1 MSALASMWVKLET
14 LKQIVQTLEKKQASG
29 VELTIA
35 IDDKSKEFEGK
46 GGKKI
51 YQNLSC
57 YVAQTE
63 EQRTAKTPKYYVGN
77 GGVFWHTDT
86 IHKAGPSADQQQPAG
101 QPAAANTPSPQSSA
115 NSADDLPF

>member
-14 LKQIVQTLEKKQASG
+14 LKQMVQTLEKKQVSG

-35 IDDKSKEFEGK
+35 IDDKSKEFDGK
-46 GGKKI
+46 EGKKI
-51 YQNLSC
+51 YQNVSC
-57 YVAQTE
+57 YVAQTK
-63 EQRTAKTPKYYVGN
+63 EQRDAKAAKYYVGN

-86 IHKAGPSADQQQPAG
+86 IHKAGPSADQQAAAPSPQPG
-101 QPAAANTPSPQSSA
+101 ANTPHSQE